1 MSHSTQQVS
10 ARGRQSATNQTVQ
23 KGLGY
28 RRVTTNFSGRA
39 FDYCPPGVRDPDA
52 SDLDRVAAGS
62 HDLALYR
69 RAPGQA
75 QGVFYSS
82 L

>member
-1 MSHSTQQVS
+1 M
-10 ARGRQSATNQTVQ
+10 Q

-39 FDYCPPGVRDPDA
+39 FDYRPPGIRDPNA

-62 HDLALYR
+62 HDLALYCR
-69 RAPGQA
+69 EPVAHQVEQFGCETCKK
-75 QGVFYSS
+75 
-82 L
+82 